1 METQVFLTHFFQTDV
16 TCLVSNSRLWPF
28 SHKATWPDSGYLV
41 SMVTAQTSVKTGEAH
56 EYDWVETRRG
66 HGMHTHTLFYKVL
79 RFRKREGVWWKLLSL
94 LVECL
99 ARRMSNLQ
107 GRERKSDRL
116 QERDEDEKKKRQKLS
131 RGKRQKKNIYTSQPK
146 NLKKKSIIIMTVLPC
161 CCREWT
167 VTGDRKS
174 VV

>member
-1 METQVFLTHFFQTDV
+1 MAVSDGEVFLTHFLQTDV

-66 HGMHTHTLFYKVL
+66 HGMHIYTLFFKVL

-99 ARRMSNLQ
+99 ARRMSNLL

-116 QERDEDEKKKRQKLS
+116 QERDEDEKKTPEIIPRETAEKKKYIYISEKR
-131 RGKRQKKNIYTSQPK
+131 NCTSKQ
-146 NLKKKSIIIMTVLPC
+146 NLKT
-161 CCREWT
+161 
-167 VTGDRKS
+167 
-174 VV
+174 